1 MTIQKLYKR
10 IIFPLN
16 ILSLGAI
23 VIFLGLGVANIL
35 GAGETP
41 EQAAGYQDG
50 GTVIK
55 VVPPIEKKVGLAGEI
70 TINKELNPFT
80 PDHTDWQPT
89 QIVET
94 AETVELNLEVL
105 GISFIRNKKKAL
117 IKDLDT
123 RESNFWLS
131 HGDQYK
137 GYEVVYISKQNII
150 FSGKKMNIRFALKR
164 GKGKPYSGKG
174 SILVAP
180 DIDLYLKDLAAE
192 EKGGLIAAE
201 AMPNTAEGNAE
212 IVDAATVESKQHSRR
227 TSASRT
233 STVGALTAASSKGG
247 AESSA
252 PAAGDSTTGSTR
264 EEEMAFIEMLKEIFQ
279 K

>member
-16 ILSLGAI
+16 ILSLCAI
-23 VIFLGLGVANIL
+23 VIFLGLGAANII

-41 EQAAGYQDG
+41 GQTAESPAETA
-50 GTVIK
+50 VIK
-55 VVPPIEKKVGLAGEI
+55 VIPPIEKKVGLAGEI

-89 QIVET
+89 QVVET
-94 AETVELNLEVL
+94 DETDELNLEVL

-123 RESNFWLS
+123 RGGNIWLS
-131 HGDQYK
+131 PGDQYN
-137 GYEVVYISKQNII
+137 GYEVAYISKQNII
-150 FSGKKMNIRFALKR
+150 FTGENKNIRFALKS
-164 GKGKPYSGKG
+164 GKGKLYSGKG

-180 DIDLYLKDLAAE
+180 DIDLYLKELAAE
-192 EKGGLIAAE
+192 EEEEEELKAVEAKPETAEPEAEIAE
-201 AMPNTAEGNAE
+201 AS
-212 IVDAATVESKQHSRR
+212 VVETKQHSRR
-227 TSASRT
+227 GSVSGATTAFSSGKAGSAQPA
-233 STVGALTAASSKGG
+233 GASG
-247 AESSA
+247 
-252 PAAGDSTTGSTR
+252 TGSTR
-264 EEEMAFIEMLKEIFQ
+264 EEEMAFLELLKKIFQ